1 MINRILIRM
10 KVVQMLYS
18 YLLTRSDFKILPEP
32 ESHSRDKRFAY
43 SLYCDLLLLLLDQ
56 SGYRISNY
64 EGRPRIEP
72 ANKIGKNDWT
82 HIAAALAAND
92 DMKDIALHH
101 RSFSEALLP
110 HHQRL
115 SAAIKESS
123 AFKDYSR
130 MKTKP
135 EIQDEVQLWKTIFTT
150 ILLRD
155 NAIKELINSDPGF
168 THVGYEQALQMLDE
182 TLNDF
187 STVRSSLVEARR
199 GLATSLD
206 KAYELY
212 HSLLQLM
219 IDLTD
224 LRALNLDEAKH
235 KYLPSHDDLNP
246 NMRFVENQFIQA
258 LRENDDMKEYLDKTP
273 ISWQDEDVT
282 LRRILDKILESD
294 IYKDYMAAPATD
306 FAADCEL
313 WYSLFKNIIVES
325 DDLAESLESQ
335 SVYWNDDLTIM
346 GSFVL
351 KTIKQFAHSEGNPI
365 SLLPKFKDIEDERF
379 GPKLFED
386 AIRNQVEYREMIDA
400 CLVESKWDPDR
411 LAFMDIVILETAIAE
426 LINFESIPTLVTI
439 NEYTEI
445 ANYYS
450 TPKSGQFIT
459 GLLYAIINNLKKDGI
474 IVKE

>member
-1 MINRILIRM
+1 
-10 KVVQMLYS
+10 
-18 YLLTRSDFKILPEP
+18 
-32 ESHSRDKRFAY
+32 
-43 SLYCDLLLLLLDQ
+43 
-56 SGYRISNY
+56 
-64 EGRPRIEP
+64 
-72 ANKIGKNDWT
+72 
-82 HIAAALAAND
+82 
-92 DMKDIALHH
+92 
-101 RSFSEALLP
+101 
-110 HHQRL
+110 
-115 SAAIKESS
+115 
-123 AFKDYSR
+123 
-130 MKTKP
+130 
-135 EIQDEVQLWKTIFTT
+135 
-150 ILLRD
+150 
-155 NAIKELINSDPGF
+155 
-168 THVGYEQALQMLDE
+168 MLDE

-294 IYKDYMAAPATD
+294 IYKEYMAAPSTD
-306 FAADCEL
+306 FANDCEL

-351 KTIKQFAHSEGNPI
+351 KTIKQFAHSEGKPI

-386 AIRNQVEYREMIDA
+386 AIRNQTEYREMIDA